1 MFLNSDKNILK
12 KMQGCIGVSYQW
24 SWGAGEYRSQLL
36 VVIRCREVLESVIG
50 GPEVQGSVGV
60 S

>member
-1 MFLNSDKNILK
+1 
-12 KMQGCIGVSYQW
+12 
-24 SWGAGEYRSQLL
+24 L

-60 S
+60 SYWWSLGAGKCWSQSSVVLRCRGV